1 MNFIFVYLAIV
12 TSMLILIL
20 YRGIRTVKYIKR
32 LTPPDKER
40 FPVLIPPSPKKTVI
54 NKFKSISYEI
64 ALSCLE
70 EEKEK
75 SEILRIFI
83 EHIPNFLKSD
93 SWSFLLTPN
102 SGNWAFLTWSK
113 NLDFLPLEDIA
124 YKLENEG
131 DNIRI
136 VIESNKS
143 LFIKNVKENVTWKQ
157 ENPLTV
163 SWLGIPIKI
172 GDEIVG
178 VLNIDWFKTKKF
190 TKIEKE
196 LARSFKIEIENV
208 LTKVFKLNEL
218 FLNYYLDPLTEIYNR
233 KALEEYM
240 KNHTIITENIA
251 LIFIDTNGFKNI
263 NDTFGHTVGDQ
274 ILKIIVKRI
283 KNTLRKEDYFF
294 RYGGDEFVLILKNIN
309 NHEDIKKIIT
319 RLQSIVSDTIIIDDY
334 IIKSSCSMGYCLLPL
349 ETNNIQRAIEIADK
363 KMYLQKSN
371 LNH

>member
-1 MNFIFVYLAIV
+1 MYLVLIYLTFVTFLLA
-12 TSMLILIL
+12 LILF
-20 YRGIRTVKYIKR
+20 RGIQTVKYIKR
-32 LTPPDKER
+32 LTSDKER
-40 FPVLIPPSPKKTVI
+40 FFIFIPPSPKKTVI
-54 NKFKSISYEI
+54 NRFKSILYET
-64 ALSCLE
+64 ALYCLE
-70 EEKEK
+70 GEKEK
-75 SEILRIFI
+75 SDILRIFI
-83 EHIPNFLKSD
+83 EHLPDFLKSD

-102 SGNWAFLTWSK
+102 KGHWTFLTWSK

-124 YKLENEG
+124 DELENEG
-131 DNIRI
+131 ENIRN
-136 VIESNKS
+136 VLESNSS
-143 LFIKNVKENVTWKQ
+143 LFIKNVKENVAWKQ

-196 LARSFKIEIENV
+196 ISRCLKIEIENV
-208 LTKVFKLNEL
+208 LTTVFKLNEL
-218 FLNYYLDPLTEIYNR
+218 FLNSHLDPLTEIYNR
-233 KALEEYM
+233 KALEDYM
-240 KNHTIITENIA
+240 KNHPIITDNIA
-251 LIFIDTNGFKNI
+251 LVFIDIDDFKKI

-274 ILKIIVKRI
+274 ILKTIVKRI
-283 KNTLRKEDYFF
+283 KNVLRVEDYFF
-294 RYGGDEFVLILKNIN
+294 RYGGDEFILILKNIN